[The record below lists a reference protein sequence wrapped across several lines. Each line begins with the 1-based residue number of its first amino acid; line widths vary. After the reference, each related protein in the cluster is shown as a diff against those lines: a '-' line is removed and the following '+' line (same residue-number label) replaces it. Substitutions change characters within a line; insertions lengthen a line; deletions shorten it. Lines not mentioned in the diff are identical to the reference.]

1 MRKFTLVIAIGA
13 ALLVQSATAQN
24 ATSFTPEQL
33 HRRTVERR
41 AVDAVIWGLPLV
53 GEDAVKQAAFRD
65 GKATY
70 NDIVWWPKGGGW
82 KNQSPTPNVNTR
94 YIYFFCNTK
103 QDGPVVVELP
113 PAVPGASFY
122 GTIEDAWYVPLV
134 DIGFEGKGGK
144 YLVLPPDY
152 KGDVPAG
159 YTVVRP
165 KTYNTMTLLRSIL
178 ASMSEAD
185 VSAGNALVQKV
196 KVYPLSKVANPPT
209 QRLLDMTDVMYN
221 GLVPYDESFFISL
234 ARMLNEETVQPADL
248 QMMGMLLPL
257 GIEKGKDFKP
267 DAATVALLKE
277 TAAEA
282 HAWLMD
288 KAATDTTPW
297 WPGSRWVVPSP
308 PITMPTAFHWEVPNY
323 FDVDSRA
330 IALSQYFCPTAKLGT
345 GSFYFG
351 AFHDHSGSPLQGANN
366 YRLHVPANVPVR
378 EFWSVTVYSL
388 ETSSFFLNAPNLTL
402 GSLDKS
408 LTKNAD
414 GSVDIYFGPK
424 PPAGKESNWLYTQ
437 AGQKWFPWFR
447 VYGPE
452 KAILD
457 KSWKLPD
464 IERVDA
470 ITQDESA
477 PAGRTMQVAT
487 GEKPAAPEPSAP
499 AAQLKLVSTE
509 AQPAAPEPSDT
520 AEPAKPAATED
531 KPAAPESDEN
541 RTAALAKAAQN
552 PVANLISFPLQNNTA
567 FGIGPYSRAQNVLN
581 IQPVIPFHITEKWN
595 LITRTILPVVW
606 QPNDEPRQGWFGF
619 GDLNPSLFL
628 SPAKPGKLIW
638 GVGPAFVLPTATAE
652 QLGQGKFSLGPS
664 VVGLTTPG
672 HWVIGALVNNVWS
685 VAGPHERA
693 VVNQMLL
700 QWFVNYNMKK
710 GWYFTTSP
718 IVTANWRASGG
729 NQWVVPLG
737 GGVGR
742 IMKLGFQPVNIT
754 GQFYGNVVH
763 PEGASPWGMRLQIQ
777 FLFLQF
783 TKAQEKEMIEEKL
796 KQLDQQSTTP
806 SK

>member
-1 MRKFTLVIAIGA
+1 MAKIWSAFIVGIM
-13 ALLVQSATAQN
+13 LLAQSATAQK
-24 ATSFTPEQL
+24 TTPFTPRDL
-33 HRRTVERR
+33 NRRTVERR

-53 GEDAVKQAAFRD
+53 GEDTVKQAYFRD
-65 GKATY
+65 GKANY

-94 YIYFFCNTK
+94 YMYFFCNTK
-103 QDGPVVVELP
+103 QQGPVVVELP

-122 GTIEDAWYVPLV
+122 GTIEDAWYVPLT

-159 YTVVRP
+159 YIAVRP

-196 KVYPLSKVANPPT
+196 KIYPLSKASNPPT

-221 GLVPYDESFFISL
+221 GLIPYDETFFSSL
-234 ARMLNEETVQPADL
+234 ARTLNEETVQPADL

-257 GIEKGKDFKP
+257 GIERGKEFKP
-267 DAATVALLKE
+267 DAATVALLKSA
-277 TAAEA
+277 AAEA

-288 KAATDTTPW
+288 KAATDVTPW
-297 WPGSRWVVPSP
+297 WPGSQWAVPSP
-308 PITMPTAFHWEVPNY
+308 PITMPTAFHWEIPNY

-351 AFHDHSGSPLQGANN
+351 SFHDHTGSPLEGASN
-366 YRLHVPANVPVR
+366 YRLHVAANVPVR

-402 GSLDKS
+402 GSLDKG

-464 IERVDA
+464 IE
-470 ITQDESA
+470 
-477 PAGRTMQVAT
+477 
-487 GEKPAAPEPSAP
+487 K
-499 AAQLKLVSTE
+499 
-509 AQPAAPEPSDT
+509 
-520 AEPAKPAATED
+520 
-531 KPAAPESDEN
+531 
-541 RTAALAKAAQN
+541 
-552 PVANLISFPLQNNTA
+552 
-567 FGIGPYSRAQNVLN
+567 
-581 IQPVIPFHITEKWN
+581 
-595 LITRTILPVVW
+595 
-606 QPNDEPRQGWFGF
+606 
-619 GDLNPSLFL
+619 
-628 SPAKPGKLIW
+628 
-638 GVGPAFVLPTATAE
+638 
-652 QLGQGKFSLGPS
+652 
-664 VVGLTTPG
+664 
-672 HWVIGALVNNVWS
+672 VN
-685 VAGPHERA
+685 
-693 VVNQMLL
+693 
-700 QWFVNYNMKK
+700 
-710 GWYFTTSP
+710 
-718 IVTANWRASGG
+718 
-729 NQWVVPLG
+729 
-737 GGVGR
+737 
-742 IMKLGFQPVNIT
+742 
-754 GQFYGNVVH
+754 
-763 PEGASPWGMRLQIQ
+763 
-777 FLFLQF
+777 
-783 TKAQEKEMIEEKL
+783 
-796 KQLDQQSTTP
+796 
-806 SK
+806 